1 MTTSSGR
8 APGEGG
14 DNDDDNQ
21 AGRDPGVPRPP
32 SREDLDRIS
41 ADQALI
47 TDEWADEGPQAEGG
61 GAGREPGG
69 DPAEGGVKP

>member
-1 MTTSSGR
+1 MTTSSER
-8 APGEGG
+8 VPGEG
-14 DNDDDNQ
+14 DDDNS

-47 TDEWADEGPQAEGG
+47 TDEWADEGPPAEGG
-61 GAGREPGG
+61 GAGRESGEA
-69 DPAEGGVKP
+69 PAEDGAKP